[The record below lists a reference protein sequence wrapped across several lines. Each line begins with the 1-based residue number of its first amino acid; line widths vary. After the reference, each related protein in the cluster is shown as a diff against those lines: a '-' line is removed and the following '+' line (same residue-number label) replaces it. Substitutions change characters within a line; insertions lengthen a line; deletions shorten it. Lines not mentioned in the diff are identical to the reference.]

1 MPMRILI
8 VDDTTTARI
17 FAQKCL
23 ANIGFHDAVFVQAV
37 HGLDALQ
44 KTREMPPDLI
54 LTDLMM
60 PEMDGETFLQE
71 LKADPALQHIPVLVV
86 SSAGNLARKDIL
98 LAMGALDVLPKPFS
112 TTQLYDV
119 LKIFLEEGEGD
130 DGWGE

>member
-23 ANIGFHDAVFVQAV
+23 ANIGLHDAEFIQAV
-37 HGLDALQ
+37 HGIDALQ
-44 KTREMPPDLI
+44 KIRESPPDLI

-60 PEMDGETFLQE
+60 PEMDGETLLKE
-71 LKADPALQHIPVLVV
+71 LKADPDLQAIPVLVV
-86 SSAGNLARKDIL
+86 SSAGNMARKDAL

-112 TTQLYDV
+112 TTEIYDV
-119 LKIFLEEGEGD
+119 LKSFLEEEEGD
-130 DGWGE
+130 DGW